1 MLDGLT
7 ATVNKDFKR
16 MLLRPFSMKRRKVVV
31 ALESSGE
38 CLKLA
43 QVQFGAKGKKIV
55 KLVARTAVL
64 QEDLSKTLMGLVE
77 EGFLATDSVLISIPR
92 NLVTVRNLQLPTT
105 DPQELKEMV
114 NLQAVKQT
122 PFLKDEIIAD
132 FHVVRSSPEGYTDVI
147 LVTTHRSVPNANLK
161 TLDEANLQGEG
172 VRLSSQGVFHTY
184 LLLQGISGDQARDP
198 VAIVDIDSSFS
209 DFMVVEDGQICFT
222 KALSVGPAK
231 LMIDGEGGEKEV
243 EKFTEEIQRAV
254 DIYGNEGIGERI
266 SKLVMMGAEVDI
278 PGLIPGLRAKLHIPV
293 ERISLT
299 DGVEVSPEMLDL
311 PDAQRE
317 SLSFSAV
324 LGLAWEPDASLIDLT
339 PPEVRLRESLAQKGK
354 AMTSLGVLVIIILMA
369 TTLFVSQQIYS
380 RKQYLEQ
387 LNQEVQQTQKEANE
401 VEAMRTKIKL
411 IRDASGSEN
420 SSLEILTVL
429 HKNIPADIYLK
440 SINFEAGSHLILKG
454 VAEKMSE
461 VFGFLATLEKQPNFH
476 HVRTK
481 HVTRSTRK
489 GGKGEIDFEMTCLLA
504 KNDEA

>member
-7 ATVNKDFKR
+7 TTVNKDFKR
-16 MLLRPFSMKRRKVVV
+16 MLLWPFHSKRRTMVV

-43 QVQFGAKGKKIV
+43 QVEFGAKGKKIV
-55 KLVARTAVL
+55 KLVARTSVL
-64 QEDLSKTLMGLVE
+64 QEDVSKTLMGLAE
-77 EGFLATDSVLISIPR
+77 EGFIPTESVLISIPR

-147 LVTTHRSVPNANLK
+147 LVTTHRSVPNTNLK

-184 LLLQGISGDQARDP
+184 RLLQGISGDEECDP

-209 DFMVVEDGQICFT
+209 DFMVVMDGHIGFT

-231 LMIDGEGGEKEV
+231 LMMDGEEGEKEV

-254 DIYGNEGIGERI
+254 DIYGNEGIGEKV

-278 PGLIPGLRAKLHIPV
+278 PGLIPSLRAKLHIPV

-311 PDAQRE
+311 PDAQRG

-324 LGLAWEPDASLIDLT
+324 LGLAWEPDSSLIDLT
-339 PPEVRLRESLAQKGK
+339 PPAVRLRESLAQKGK
-354 AMTSLGVLVIIILMA
+354 AITSLGVLVILILMA
-369 TTLFVSQQIYS
+369 ITLFVSQKIYS
-380 RKQYLEQ
+380 KKQYLEQ
-387 LNQEVQQTQKEANE
+387 LNQEVQQTQKEASE
-401 VEAMRTKIKL
+401 VEAMRKKIKL

-429 HKNIPADIYLK
+429 QKNIPSDIYLK

-454 VAEKMSE
+454 VAEKMSG

-481 HVTRSTRK
+481 HVTRSTRR
-489 GGKGEIDFEMTCLLA
+489 GGNGEIDFEMTCLLT
-504 KNDEA
+504 KNDET